1 MTHLPYIVAAYV
13 IAIAVPVAFSIESL
27 FRVRTARRRL
37 QTIDTRRARGGR
49 DMGSRDRGDRA

>member
-13 IAIAVPVAFSIESL
+13 IAVGLPLIMSVEAL

-37 QTIDTRRARGGR
+37 QVIDTRRERGGV
-49 DMGSRDRGDRA
+49 